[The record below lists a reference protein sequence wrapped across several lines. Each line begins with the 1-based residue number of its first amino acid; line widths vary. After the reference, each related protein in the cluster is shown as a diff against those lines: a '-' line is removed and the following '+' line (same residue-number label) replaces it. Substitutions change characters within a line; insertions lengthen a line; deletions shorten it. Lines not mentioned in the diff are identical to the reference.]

1 MILDCLLQHIPV
13 ELCMTHN
20 LKKKDVELPV
30 GLSEAAVAA
39 THAIT
44 TGSLLFSVESLWP
57 AEPVKMASL
66 AGAIFGMMLRI
77 LPAYVREWFSSLRDR
92 SISSGIESFTR
103 AWCSPPLI
111 ANELAQ
117 VCTIICFLLFKIDPL

>member
-1 MILDCLLQHIPV
+1 MILDCLFQHIPV
-13 ELCMTHN
+13 ELCTTHN

-39 THAIT
+39 NRAIT
-44 TGSLLFSVESLWP
+44 TGSVLFSMESLWP
-57 AEPVKMASL
+57 VEPVKMASL
-66 AGAIFGMMLRI
+66 AGALFGFMLCV
-77 LPAYVREWFSSLRDR
+77 LPAYVREWFSRLRDR

-117 VCTIICFLLFKIDPL
+117 VCAVTNLFYTWYIS